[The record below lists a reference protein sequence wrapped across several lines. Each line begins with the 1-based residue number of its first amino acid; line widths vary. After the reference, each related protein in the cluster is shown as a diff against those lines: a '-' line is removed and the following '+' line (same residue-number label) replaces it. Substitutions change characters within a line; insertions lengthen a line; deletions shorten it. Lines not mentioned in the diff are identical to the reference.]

1 LTRDLVT
8 VNEPAETAG
17 LPPLRPADDHVDL
30 ATAAAGANEPG
41 FPVEHGR
48 LRTIAGGLLGG
59 IGLDL

>member
-1 LTRDLVT
+1 M
-8 VNEPAETAG
+8 NEPAETAG

-30 ATAAAGANEPG
+30 ATAAAGANELG

-59 IGLDL
+59 IELDL